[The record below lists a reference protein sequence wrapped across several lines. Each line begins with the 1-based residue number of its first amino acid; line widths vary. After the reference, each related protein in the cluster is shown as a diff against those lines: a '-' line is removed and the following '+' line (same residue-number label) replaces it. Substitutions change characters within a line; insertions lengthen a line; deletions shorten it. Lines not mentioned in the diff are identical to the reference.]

1 MLCLELFSDQSP
13 RSVFPSSPSSSPQ
26 TQVSRGKSEPSEN
39 CLVIAPRAAWHE
51 KKGKKGGGGRAED
64 LRAQTTEEQVDPG
77 VSIKQ
82 RTYPPVPATRCA
94 CALALVQNSDKS
106 PKSIGKEPQ
115 LVHHRRHS
123 HFRKESVPRHSLRLS
138 VLPGASVSQRRPR
151 RAGSCSSDP
160 APRQAPG
167 VFPSPQSQ
175 LHWPMQWAA

>member
-26 TQVSRGKSEPSEN
+26 TQVSRGKSEPLEN
-39 CLVIAPRAAWHE
+39 CLLIAPRAAWHE

-64 LRAQTTEEQVDPG
+64 LRAQTREEQVGPG

-82 RTYPPVPATRCA
+82 RTYPSSCHQVCLCPTP
-94 CALALVQNSDKS
+94 VQNSDKS
-106 PKSIGKEPQ
+106 PESPGKEPQ
-115 LVHHRRHS
+115 LLHHRRHS
-123 HFRKESVPRHSLRLS
+123 HCRKERVPRHSHRLP
-138 VLPGASVSQRRPR
+138 VLPGASVSQRRPC
-151 RAGSCSSDP
+151 RAGSCSSDS
-160 APRQAPG
+160 PRGRLQG